1 MDNIAGI
8 TIVAAHNQNIDI
20 SGITFKNQNGN
31 HYVEVNG
38 SKNVN
43 IHETK
48 YKFFYYLCRIFH
60 IRCKF
65 SIAE

>member
-8 TIVAAHNQNIDI
+8 TIVAAHNKNIDI

-38 SKNVN
+38 SKML
-43 IHETK
+43 I
-48 YKFFYYLCRIFH
+48 YM
-60 IRCKF
+60 
-65 SIAE
+65 IAILESLKRVLEKSTI